1 MNEKNNMAL
10 LKIVKYPDPILK
22 KKCQAVTVFDDALQ
36 TLLDDML
43 MTMYADQGMG
53 LAANQVGV
61 SKRIFIMDEN
71 PEEPQPIFFIN
82 PEIVL
87 QSDELTEAEEGCLSF
102 PGIRLVIRRPLRVV
116 VKALDREGR
125 EFLCEREGYSARCL
139 LHEYDHLDGITF
151 FDHLSALKRQ
161 LAEKKLLKYRQTSS
175 M

>member
-1 MNEKNNMAL
+1 MTI
-10 LKIVKYPDPILK
+10 LKIITYPDPILR
-22 KKCQAVTVFDDALQ
+22 KKCQQVTEFDSSLQ
-36 TLLDDML
+36 KLLDDML
-43 MTMYADQGMG
+43 ETMYADQGMG

-71 PEEPQPIFFIN
+71 PDNPQPIFFIN

-87 QSDELTEAEEGCLSF
+87 QSEELTEAEEGCLSF
-102 PGIRLVIRRPLRVV
+102 PGIRLMIKRPARVV

-125 EFLCEREGYSARCL
+125 EFICEREGYPARCL

-151 FDHLSALKRQ
+151 FDHLSALKRKM
-161 LAEKKLLKYRQTSS
+161 AEKKLVKYRQSL

>member
-1 MNEKNNMAL
+1 MTI
-10 LKIVKYPDPILK
+10 LKIITYPDPILR
-22 KKCQAVTVFDDALQ
+22 KKCQQVTEFDSSLQ
-36 TLLDDML
+36 KLLDDML
-43 MTMYADQGMG
+43 ETMYADQGMG

-71 PEEPQPIFFIN
+71 SDNPQPIFFIN

-87 QSDELTEAEEGCLSF
+87 QSEELTEAEEGCLSF
-102 PGIRLVIRRPLRVV
+102 PGIRLMIKRPARVV

-125 EFLCEREGYSARCL
+125 EFICEREGYPARCL

-151 FDHLSALKRQ
+151 FDHLSALKRKM
-161 LAEKKLLKYRQTSS
+161 AEKKLVKYRQSL